1 MKTLKEILSSI
12 YDPAYYK
19 QINNRSL
26 KSSLWYFFKLVFLL
40 ALIFSIFGSFF
51 ILPKFSG
58 FITSNLGSIT
68 KSYPADLEV
77 KIDKGLVSTNAVEP
91 YFIPMTIDEG
101 KPSKEVVKNL
111 LVIDTKTAFDLKQFE
126 DYQTIAWLGKD
137 YVATRDSNNQIKIQR
152 LNSSISFVVDKAK
165 VDLFVQKLQPILR
178 YGVFLIVPLILIFLT
193 LFKFFGSLFYLI
205 FATLLVWLVA
215 KMLKV
220 SKGYAK
226 SYQIGLHAY
235 TLSVILS
242 FFTLF
247 GILPRITFLPT
258 VLLLI
263 VVLTNLMKSK

>member
-19 QINNRSL
+19 QINNRSF

-40 ALIFSIFGSFF
+40 ALIFSTFGSFF

-58 FITSNLGSIT
+58 FITSSFSSIS

-77 KIDKGLVSTNAVEP
+77 KIDKGLISTNAVEP
-91 YFIPMTIDEG
+91 YFIPLAVTEEKPAEG
-101 KPSKEVVKNL
+101 AVKNL

-137 YVATRDSNNQIKIQR
+137 YVATMDSNNQVKIQR
-152 LNSSISFVVDKAK
+152 LNSSVSFVVDKAK
-165 VDLFVQKLQPILR
+165 VDLFIGKLQPILK
-178 YGVFLIVPLILIFLT
+178 YGVFLIVPIILISLII
-193 LFKFFGSLFYLI
+193 FKFLGSLFYLI
-205 FATLLVWLVA
+205 LATLLVWLVA

-235 TLSVILS
+235 TLPVILS

-258 VLLLI
+258 IILLI
-263 VVLTNLMKSK
+263 IVLINLMKSK